1 MVVVTRR
8 KNKKIYPFDHEA
20 AKELSELQETQTE
33 NFVRRVV
40 GRRKEGI
47 SADRVGFLHGRY
59 GGNHMIPNPNK
70 Q

>member
-1 MVVVTRR
+1 MVTRK
-8 KNKKIYPFDHEA
+8 KNNENYPFDYET
-20 AKELSELQETQTE
+20 AKELGELQENKTE

>member
-1 MVVVTRR
+1 MTR
-8 KNKKIYPFDHEA
+8 KENIENYPFDHETA
-20 AKELSELQETQTE
+20 RELGELQENKAE

>member
-1 MVVVTRR
+1 M
-8 KNKKIYPFDHEA
+8 KNNPFDHEA
-20 AKELSELQETQTE
+20 AKELGELLENKTE
-33 NFVRRVV
+33 SFVRRVV

-47 SADRVGFLHGRY
+47 SADRVGFLHSRY